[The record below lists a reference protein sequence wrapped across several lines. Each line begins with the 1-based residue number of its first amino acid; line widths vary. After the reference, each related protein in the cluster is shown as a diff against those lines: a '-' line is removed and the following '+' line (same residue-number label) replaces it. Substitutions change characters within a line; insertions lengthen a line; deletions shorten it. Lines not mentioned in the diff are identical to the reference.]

1 MISLTSTS
9 STSCSMSWIVSQSD
23 CTIFIIRFRPLE
35 KLAFLWSTLLDK
47 RLESSQIAF
56 TFHFQRQQSLFD
68 LDVAHLAYHFG
79 EVVLYPGWSFEPGQV
94 AKYLVARRRV
104 AECSDTYYWL
114 VSVHKLLSLQM
125 GHERIQGSQ
134 TDNIRCEREQDC
146 VCPCFLVV
154 KSKLFSISK

>member
-1 MISLTSTS
+1 MLS
-9 STSCSMSWIVSQSD
+9 SSQRLCVPFCQSFRCIVTFGKRRAPGAKWSHNAYVINFLLYVLNRFEKD

-56 TFHFQRQQSLFD
+56 TFHFQRHQSLFD

-94 AKYLVARRRV
+94 AKYLVARRGV

-114 VSVHKLLSLQM
+114 VSVYKLLSVQM
-125 GHERIQGSQ
+125 GHERI
-134 TDNIRCEREQDC
+134 
-146 VCPCFLVV
+146 
-154 KSKLFSISK
+154 